1 MRLFS
6 FVKRL
11 PDAAVYTFLFLLCV
25 PAFWINLDSMPFIGD
40 EGIRSTVA
48 LEMHLSG
55 NYIVPTLNGDPYF
68 NKPPL
73 YNWVLLGTRAVFGSF
88 GEWPARNTTLFFL
101 GLFACTVYVHVR
113 RAFDPAAG
121 VLAAF
126 LLVSSG
132 RILFWDSMLGLIDI
146 CFSWLMYL
154 NWMLLYAWGRKG
166 YWWRLFAVSYALM
179 AAGFLLKGLPAVVF
193 QAISVPAA
201 MVLLG
206 QWRRLFSP
214 AHITGGVLGVLLA
227 GSYYAVYAGQV
238 SLEKAF
244 GILLDQSLQRTVT
257 HFGWS
262 QTMWHLLTFPVEQVY
277 HFLPWSLLLV
287 LVFHPRFW
295 RLVQDEPFVRYNF
308 WMMCA
313 NLPVY
318 WSSVE
323 VYPRYLLMFVPVF
336 NVVCW
341 YVYSMLEK
349 AHSIWPV
356 VLWRVFGFLGTAV
369 VLLLMALP
377 FMERLHQL
385 HWFFPAWMCTLML
398 AVAAGLALWTDRR
411 RALLWTV
418 GAVLVVRIG
427 LNLFVIPFRT
437 EEAKFG
443 WSRGD
448 AQRIAA
454 RFPGQKIC
462 LHRES
467 ETDNVARFYLENETR
482 QIVFRC
488 DAPEPQKL
496 FLVDKSR
503 FPAFEGEV
511 LDSVRVFDNRFLH
524 LMQVQHSN

>member
-1 MRLFS
+1 MRVFS
-6 FVKRL
+6 FFSRL
-11 PDAAVYTFLFLLCV
+11 PDAAVYAILFALCV
-25 PAFWINLDSMPFIGD
+25 PAFWINLDRMPFIGD

-73 YNWVLLGTRAVFGSF
+73 YNWVLLGARAVFGSF

-121 VLAAF
+121 VLAA
-126 LLVSSG
+126 LMLVSSG
-132 RILFWDSMLGLIDI
+132 RMLFWDSMLGLIDV

-193 QAISVPAA
+193 QAISVPTAL
-201 MVLLG
+201 VLLG
-206 QWRRLFSP
+206 QWRRLFSG
-214 AHITGGVLGVLLA
+214 AHIAGGVLGVLLA
-227 GSYYAVYAGQV
+227 GAYYAVYAGQV
-238 SLEKAF
+238 SLDQAF

-257 HFGWS
+257 HFGWG
-262 QTMWHLLTFPVEQVY
+262 QTLLHLFTFPAEQVY

-295 RLVQDEPFVRYNF
+295 RWVQDEPFVRYNF

-323 VYPRYLLMFVPVF
+323 VYPRYLLMFIPVF
-336 NVVCW
+336 NVVFY
-341 YVYSMLEK
+341 YVLTTDSGRLRE
-349 AHSIWPV
+349 
-356 VLWRVFGFLGTAV
+356 VLGWVFRVLGV
-369 VLLLMALP
+369 LVLLVVAGLP
-377 FMERLHQL
+377 LVERLHQL
-385 HWFFPAWMCTLML
+385 PLFYAGWAITLLL
-398 AVAAGLALWTDRR
+398 AIAVCWALWADRR
-411 RALLWTV
+411 RALFWTV
-418 GAVLVVRIG
+418 GVVLVVRIG

-443 WSRGD
+443 WSRED
-448 AQRIAA
+448 ARRIAA
-454 RFPGQKIC
+454 RFPGQHIC
-462 LHRES
+462 LHQGAD
-467 ETDNVARFYLENETR
+467 TDNVARFYIENETR

-488 DAPEPQKL
+488 AVPPPETL
-496 FLVDKSR
+496 FLVERAR
-503 FPAFEGEV
+503 FSDIKGEV
-511 LDSVRVFDNRFLH
+511 LDSIRIFDNRFLH
-524 LMQVQHSN
+524 LMRVEHDR